1 MGVEVLIFGY
11 SLVCLSMLVFNLMY
25 STYLRSGEHRSRRRS
40 GRIADTVGP
49 VLEQE
54 TLPEGHMARMEG
66 LLSHVRDLLAFD
78 EYLQALPPAQAA
90 SYLPRIAPVFP
101 RLADRYIKCD
111 EIQGAYFSHF
121 IAAWGGFLGEA
132 RGKLTP
138 KVAQFIRQKSLYSKV
153 NALKA
158 LCALGDGKALLDAL
172 LWLVRDEDGRL
183 QIHEKVVVEALL
195 TYRGD
200 THAFIT
206 LIWLRFEQFSV
217 PAQRMLLD
225 YIRFQS
231 GDYRD
236 ELLGILTDEKRD
248 KELRL
253 SAVRY
258 FGRYPDDR
266 AREVL
271 LQFASDGDPARWE
284 YTAVAASSLAGY
296 PGRDTTGALTAA
308 LRNPNWHVRYNSAS
322 SLEQL
327 GFTDED
333 LLGTAA
339 FDDRYAREMLAYRLE
354 TRRTDA
360 QPDGTREAPTV

>member
-101 RLADRYIKCD
+101 RLADRYIKYD

-138 KVAQFIRQKSLYSKV
+138 TVAQFIRQKSLYSKV

-236 ELLGILTDEKRD
+236 ELLGILTDEK
-248 KELRL
+248 
-253 SAVRY
+253 
-258 FGRYPDDR
+258 
-266 AREVL
+266 
-271 LQFASDGDPARWE
+271 
-284 YTAVAASSLAGY
+284 AVAASSLASY

-308 LRNPNWHVRYNSAS
+308 LRNPNWYVRYNSAS